1 MMQIQRQEHGRRG
14 AFFIEEDGEW
24 IAELTY
30 IRSEDGE
37 ITIDHAEIEEELRG
51 EDLGKD
57 LIKAAVEFAR
67 ESGLKI
73 RPACPFARKVMNET
87 PEYQDVL
94 AA

>member
-1 MMQIQRQEHGRRG
+1 MQIQRQEHGRRG

-30 IRSEDGE
+30 IRSTEGQ
-37 ITIDHAEIEEELRG
+37 ITIDHAEIDEELRG

-57 LIKAAVEFAR
+57 LVKAAVDFAR

-73 RPACPFARKVMNET
+73 KPACPFAKKVFDET
-87 PEYQDVL
+87 PDYQDVL